1 MRTMEEDTG
10 KGKRAGFRVELHVSV
25 PWGNGFRGILRCVCT
40 GGRGEQQMEMSWK
53 NVNEREHTGSKANLT
68 RTSLFLRAQEGF
80 LGKASV
86 WRWSKQKN
94 GGEAD
99 F

>member
-1 MRTMEEDTG
+1 M
-10 KGKRAGFRVELHVSV
+10 
-25 PWGNGFRGILRCVCT
+25 
-40 GGRGEQQMEMSWK
+40 
-53 NVNEREHTGSKANLT
+53 NEREHTGSKANLT

>member
-1 MRTMEEDTG
+1 M
-10 KGKRAGFRVELHVSV
+10 
-25 PWGNGFRGILRCVCT
+25 CT